1 MVQTPPA
8 LLLTGAAVCTNVCGV
23 VWRPANMSPSVRRPG
38 YSSPDAAW
46 WLMFA
51 IAAFAVGLGLSFCA
65 IQVMETAA
73 KVAL

>member
-1 MVQTPPA
+1 
-8 LLLTGAAVCTNVCGV
+8 
-23 VWRPANMSPSVRRPG
+23 
-38 YSSPDAAW
+38 
-46 WLMFA
+46 MFA